1 MSDPTTQNFIE
12 VLANFEWPVPE
23 PVFFRLYYNADGTH
37 RLYAIEALPGEYI
50 EVDAETYAL
59 RPFNVRVV
67 NQQLIHIRPKIQVQ
81 KLVPTKDQGT
91 VCDPR
96 DVCVVVNGAQAH
108 TKWSIQTND
117 AD

>member
-1 MSDPTTQNFIE
+1 MEI
-12 VLANFEWPVPE
+12 
-23 PVFFRLYYNADGTH
+23 
-37 RLYAIEALPGEYI
+37 LPGEYI

-81 KLVPTKDQGT
+81 KLIPTKDHGT
-91 VCDPR
+91 MCDTR
-96 DVCVVVNGAQAH
+96 DVCVVVNSTQAH
-108 TKWSIQTND
+108 TKWSIQNND